1 MKFNATLASTVL
13 SVIASAG
20 VVATAVLVAKGTP
33 KATKL
38 IEEAEK
44 EKYAPLTDFEK
55 VQVSLPAYIPAI
67 AVGAATIAAIIGGN
81 VLTVKQA
88 AQMSAAYALLD
99 QSFKKY
105 QGKLKDIFGIDTD
118 LTVKQAISNEK
129 HPLPEK
135 LYEEITKNSSEKRL
149 FCVCDGTE
157 DIFFWSTMEK
167 VLEAEMTLNR
177 DLTCEPGEHSLEYFL
192 DNLSED
198 ELIFNRDRSRE
209 LGWSCDMMGDWYGY
223 VWVDFD
229 HVIENKDSDDPDNP
243 PYVRIVPF
251 ADPVKG
257 YDTDNWVDNLT
268 A

>member
-1 MKFNATLASTVL
+1 MKFNTTLASTVL

-105 QGKLKDIFGIDTD
+105 QGKLKEIFGIDTD
-118 LTVKQAISNEK
+118 LEIKHAISEEK
-129 HPLPEK
+129 HPTPEELK
-135 LYEEITKNSSEKRL
+135 ENSAEERL
-149 FCVCDGTE
+149 FCINDGTE

-167 VLEAEMTLNR
+167 VLFAEIGLNR
-177 DLTCEPGEHSLEYFL
+177 EINCETGLYCLADFL
-192 DNLSED
+192 DDLGV
-198 ELIFNRDRSRE
+198 RSRNTPE
-209 LGWSCDMMGDWYGY
+209 KLGWSYDMMADWYGY
-223 VWVDFD
+223 MWVDFD
-229 HVIENKDSDDPDNP
+229 HVIENEDSDDPDNP

-251 ADPVKG
+251 ADPVEG
-257 YDTDNWVDNLT
+257 YDTDDWVDNLT